1 MRRLG
6 VWGGLGWALLL
17 GLSGIARA
25 DDPTDAPAPAQPYS
39 GWHGHLFFSNPK
51 SAPPPAPV
59 RDDKKA
65 DRKGTKPGEAPVKV
79 APVVDEAAQQRN
91 REEAAYLRRLA
102 VCDKLKQI
110 AYQTNDEKLQRQA
123 EQLDERVWEVYSQR
137 IANLPVGRA
146 DLEREA
152 CLPDHQPCLAEVRP
166 ERAPYTVPMPVVS
179 NGHPAPKEK
188 P

>member
-6 VWGGLGWALLL
+6 VWGGLGTAILL
-17 GLSGIARA
+17 GLGTAALAEDPA
-25 DDPTDAPAPAQPYS
+25 DGAAAPHPNN
-39 GWHGHLFFSNPK
+39 GWYGHLFFSNDKP
-51 SAPPPAPV
+51 APAPAPV
-59 RDDKKA
+59 PVRNDKKA
-65 DRKGTKPGEAPVKV
+65 DRKGTKSPEAPAKV

-137 IANLPVGRA
+137 IANLPVGRS
-146 DLEREA
+146 DLERDA
-152 CLPDHQPCLAEVRP
+152 GGADHAPRTAEVHP
-166 ERAPYTVPMPVVS
+166 ERAAYTVPMPVVS
-179 NGHPAPKEK
+179 NGHPAPKE
-188 P
+188 

>member
-6 VWGGLGWALLL
+6 VWGGIGAALLL
-17 GLSGIARA
+17 GLGVTALA
-25 DDPTDAPAPAQPYS
+25 DEPADGTAPAARPNN
-39 GWHGHLFFSNPK
+39 GWYGHLFFSNGK
-51 SAPPPAPV
+51 AAPAPV
-59 RDDKKA
+59 PVRNDKKA
-65 DRKGTKPGEAPVKV
+65 DSKGTKPAEAPVKV

-137 IANLPVGRA
+137 ISHLPVGRT

-152 CLPDHQPCLAEVRP
+152 CLPDHQACTAEIRP

-179 NGHPAPKEK
+179 NGHPAQKE
-188 P
+188 

>member
-6 VWGGLGWALLL
+6 VWGGLGATLLL
-17 GLSGIARA
+17 GLGAAKAEEPA
-25 DDPTDAPAPAQPYS
+25 DSTAPARPNN
-39 GWHGHLFFSNPK
+39 GWYGHLFFSNAKP
-51 SAPPPAPV
+51 APPPAPV
-59 RDDKKA
+59 REDKKA
-65 DRKGTKPGEAPVKV
+65 DRKGAKPPEAPVKV

-137 IANLPVGRA
+137 IAHLPVGHP

-152 CLPDHQPCLAEVRP
+152 CLPDHQPCTAEVRP
-166 ERAPYTVPMPVVS
+166 ERAPYTVPMPVVR
-179 NGHPAPKEK
+179 NGHPVPKE
-188 P
+188 